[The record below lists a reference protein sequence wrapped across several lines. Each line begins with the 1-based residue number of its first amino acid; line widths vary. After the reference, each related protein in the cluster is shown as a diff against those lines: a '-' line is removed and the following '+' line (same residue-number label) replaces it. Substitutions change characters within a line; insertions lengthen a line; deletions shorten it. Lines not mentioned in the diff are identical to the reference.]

1 MIAVLAQRLVRKV
14 CTRCKQPTTL
24 SPAVLADAGIP
35 AELAARSKIVK
46 GKGCPYCQKSGYKGR
61 IGIYELMVVT
71 NKLREQMFANKA
83 TPELRAHA
91 IKEGMTT
98 LYCDGIRKV
107 LNGITTLEEVYKTA
121 KRTEQDGL
129 AMENLMKEFV

>member
-1 MIAVLAQRLVRKV
+1 
-14 CTRCKQPTTL
+14 
-24 SPAVLADAGIP
+24 
-35 AELAARSKIVK
+35 
-46 GKGCPYCQKSGYKGR
+46 
-61 IGIYELMVVT
+61 
-71 NKLREQMFANKA
+71 MFQNKA
-83 TPELRAHA
+83 TPELREHA

-129 AMENLMKEFV
+129 AMLNLIKEYA